1 MVGLEY
7 PFTMW
12 SLSALIRFTSVGLV
26 GSSKLELG
34 CVQRGFI
41 FAATCSTQDPHASPF
56 AEQKGQQCGYRV
68 SIEQSGSWVHVLLA
82 AAGSIQAS
90 CHPLHHILLQCEA
103 WVHSF
108 DLLQL
113 VWSVQA
119 SWNLDVCNV
128 VSFSLQHAAHK
139 IRTQAPLQ
147 SKKVNSAVTELALS
161 RVGHIFIFYYM
172 IVECFWTDPWVILF
186 TFSFLSIY
194 VDNLKKSRNIC
205 VWPEDPCHQ
214 RCSVGWLWL
223 WRSTD
228 GGTCKRPA
236 SLEQHIWIHNDFSKL

>member
-26 GSSKLELG
+26 DSSKLELG
-34 CVQRGFI
+34 CVQRGFL

-56 AEQKGQQCGYRV
+56 AEKKGQQCGYRV

-113 VWSVQA
+113 VWSIQA

-147 SKKVNSAVTELALS
+147 RKKVNSAVTELALS
-161 RVGHIFIFYYM
+161 RVGHNYIFIYIYIYFYIHTMYSTFQAA
-172 IVECFWTDPWVILF
+172 IESQPGYQACGNTSDISGTRCGALECHILRQS
-186 TFSFLSIY
+186 SFPL
-194 VDNLKKSRNIC
+194 DN
-205 VWPEDPCHQ
+205 
-214 RCSVGWLWL
+214 
-223 WRSTD
+223 
-228 GGTCKRPA
+228 
-236 SLEQHIWIHNDFSKL
+236 HIPI